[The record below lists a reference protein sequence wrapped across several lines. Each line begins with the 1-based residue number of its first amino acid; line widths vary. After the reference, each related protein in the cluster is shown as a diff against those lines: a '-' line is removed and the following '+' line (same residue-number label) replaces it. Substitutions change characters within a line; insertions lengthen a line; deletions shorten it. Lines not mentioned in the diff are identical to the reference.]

1 MKRGDVMNFDEPKP
15 AFVKDGSPQRFFV
28 RGGNATTALSGASV
42 TDYVKQR
49 FA

>member
-42 TDYVKQR
+42 
-49 FA
+49 